1 MAGWA
6 GRWGPSTAV
15 RLEGPLYAIPSRK
28 PLSKQDLLD
37 APEQVQEASAA
48 QSPEMRNAL
57 GEQKDLGKKLVT
69 KWPRRHPFLA
79 AAPWL
84 SMLIAGNPTPAL
96 PPPVP
101 FFLYNNVTM
110 LHGLMGHCMKRKTS
124 VLENRSRWTVASVDL
139 RYNASLGAVHEFAA
153 AKYFNRMMM
162 THPWRTF
169 EPSQAEVFI
178 IPIDID
184 PSDLDADDSEFCGP
198 QMYEQHLLET
208 LGLLFE
214 QAHIT
219 KRSGA
224 DHFWMMSANYPE
236 RLIEKFAPMPC
247 GWRTICT
254 S

>member
-1 MAGWA
+1 
-6 GRWGPSTAV
+6 
-15 RLEGPLYAIPSRK
+15 
-28 PLSKQDLLD
+28 
-37 APEQVQEASAA
+37 
-48 QSPEMRNAL
+48 
-57 GEQKDLGKKLVT
+57 
-69 KWPRRHPFLA
+69 
-79 AAPWL
+79 
-84 SMLIAGNPTPAL
+84 
-96 PPPVP
+96 
-101 FFLYNNVTM
+101 
-110 LHGLMGHCMKRKTS
+110 MGHCCSRKTS

-169 EPSQAEVFI
+169 EASEAEVFI

-214 QAHIT
+214 QTHIT
-219 KRSGA
+219 KKSGA

-236 RLIEKFAPMPC
+236 RLIEKFAPILADALRMANHLHFMTVGVMELFPGRSLKAMPLENS
-247 GWRTICT
+247 GDLYMLQGNRRTGADRDLACKPQHLQRSHSGKGLGDVHCPYLSPGT
-254 S
+254 QRALSDVDL